1 MEKNKLKEKYMED
14 TGFAYTMSLISG
26 KYKMIILYILSEL
39 KVVRY
44 NELKRIISGISH
56 KTLSLTL
63 KELEKDDLVSRKEYP
78 QIPPK
83 VEYSLSKRGKSLIP
97 IYLLLYN
104 KDIFLTYHL
113 FESMDFLYLFLLSNI
128 LCSNEYS
135 FYLNQI
141 LLHHALYLLHLLWT
155 LLLSQKYFHSS

>member
-1 MEKNKLKEKYMED
+1 MQKESLKEKYMED
-14 TGFAYTMSLISG
+14 TGFAYTMSLIYG

-97 IYLLLYN
+97 ILDAICVWGEKN
-104 KDIFLTYHL
+104 RK
-113 FESMDFLYLFLLSNI
+113 
-128 LCSNEYS
+128 
-135 FYLNQI
+135 
-141 LLHHALYLLHLLWT
+141 
-155 LLLSQKYFHSS
+155 